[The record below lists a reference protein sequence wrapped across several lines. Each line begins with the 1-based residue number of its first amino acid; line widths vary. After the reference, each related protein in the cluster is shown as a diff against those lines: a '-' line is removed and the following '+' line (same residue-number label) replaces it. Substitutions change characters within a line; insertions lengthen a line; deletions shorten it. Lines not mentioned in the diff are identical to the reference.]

1 MASTHYLI
9 LQLETLEDG
18 GPDVVGARTA
28 FRQLGD
34 IHSYSAARAC
44 EEYARTQLHEA
55 MLMENGVTLIAV
67 PARAWT
73 SVKIRASQQL
83 KLETEVE
90 GHDDG

>member
-1 MASTHYLI
+1 MANTHYLI
-9 LQLETLEDG
+9 LQLEHLKDG
-18 GPDVVGARTA
+18 EAPAPKQRTV
-28 FRQLGD
+28 FRPLGD
-34 IHSYSAARAC
+34 IHSYNAARAC

-83 KLETEVE
+83 KLETQVE
-90 GHDDG
+90 AHDDE